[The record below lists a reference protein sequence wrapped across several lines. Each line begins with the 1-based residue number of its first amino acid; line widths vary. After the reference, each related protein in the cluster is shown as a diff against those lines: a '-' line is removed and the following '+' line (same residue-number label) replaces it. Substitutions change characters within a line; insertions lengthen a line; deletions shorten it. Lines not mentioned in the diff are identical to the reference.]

1 MAEYANLS
9 PGAIEAVQKLEAELK
24 EQGNN
29 AILVA
34 YSDYAKLSPEALE
47 LVQKLEATLKEQ
59 GSDIVLVAYD
69 K

>member
-9 PGAIEAVQKLEAELK
+9 PSAIEAVQKLEAELK
-24 EQGNN
+24 EQGSN

-34 YSDYAKLSPEALE
+34 YADYAKLSPEALE

-59 GSDIVLVAYD
+59 GSEIVLVAYD

>member
-9 PGAIEAVQKLEAELK
+9 PSAIDAVQKLEAELK
-24 EQGNN
+24 EHGNN
-29 AILVA
+29 TILVA
-34 YSDYAKLSPEALE
+34 YSGYANLSPEALE

-69 K
+69 S

>member
-9 PGAIEAVQKLEAELK
+9 EGAVEAIQKLEAELK
-24 EQGNN
+24 QQGSN
-29 AILVA
+29 AILLA
-34 YSDYAKLSPEALE
+34 YSDYAKLSPEALD

-59 GSDIVLVAYD
+59 GSDVVLIAYD